1 MNNSDSDD
9 IIIADQR
16 KSSSAKNTPNKVYTP
31 TVGTI
36 NSRPLTTPVNI
47 NRKPQA
53 ANAGEV
59 LIPTFATSRY
69 RASTKSQSLTDN
81 LSSITSTTP
90 AFISSKAVKKSKST
104 KEVKDSNNI
113 GTSTSLPTIG
123 NAEPEISLVQL
134 QNVVAANIKR
144 SEEME
149 SEIPVHS
156 PERSPKTVRSRP
168 LSPRDT
174 TPLTVEGKSIDISDI
189 VPIALPEDEIITA
202 PAPNVI
208 IPSSPKN
215 KPRQRSPK
223 VRPVRQAINA
233 VSQVINSIPTPPIQ
247 NTPVN
252 NIPSVVN
259 PPPIHQVHHTPVN
272 TIPPVVNNVHP
283 PVHHT
288 PVNTIPPVVNP
299 HQVHH
304 TPVNTIPPVVNNV
317 HPAVVNHTVHTPVNT
332 MPAVV
337 NHTVHQTP
345 VNVIP
350 AVVNN
355 TVHQTPVNAIPA
367 VVNHTVHQTPVNAIP
382 AVVQEEAIYQ
392 QNVEQNINTED
403 DVKSNMDETSVN
415 TTEVNNIPD
424 YKSMSYEDQ
433 EMYRTEFRIKFGHL
447 RTRLHEYMIPD
458 FPDTMPLEV
467 IHRNYDKYYQDVVK
481 QQRITEELEQ
491 HKVYLVVLW
500 LFIELVC
507 NKLGLNISGY
517 TEMQMKS
524 MNRYDPLLR
533 ELGENN
539 YKNSTVGASTV
550 SSPWPVEIR
559 LVFVAL
565 LNAVALVIIKMLSL
579 GEFGSNIVDILINGY
594 LGPSNKTTTQAT
606 TARAIPGGAPLP
618 QSNSTGLDIA
628 GLLGQFG
635 PMLLGGR
642 GGNNQPTQQP
652 QPQNPATPRYRSAY
666 EE

>member
-9 IIIADQR
+9 IIVTDQR
-16 KSSSAKNTPNKVYTP
+16 KSSSAKNTPDKVHTP
-31 TVGTI
+31 KVGTI

-47 NRKPQA
+47 NRKPQT

-69 RASTKSQSLTDN
+69 RTSTKSQSLTDN
-81 LSSITSTTP
+81 LASSTSTTP
-90 AFISSKAVKKSKST
+90 AFIASKPVKRSKST
-104 KEVKDSNNI
+104 KEVKDGNNI
-113 GTSTSLPTIG
+113 STSTSLPTIV
-123 NAEPEISLVQL
+123 NAEPEISLAQL

-215 KPRQRSPK
+215 RPRQRSPG

-233 VSQVINSIPTPPIQ
+233 VSQVINSIPTPPTQ

-252 NIPSVVN
+252 NIPPVVN
-259 PPPIHQVHHTPVN
+259 HIPPPIHHVQPVHHVPPHVHHTPVN
-272 TIPPVVNNVHP
+272 TIPAVVNHVP
-283 PVHHT
+283 PPIHHT
-288 PVNTIPPVVNP
+288 PVNTIPAVVNHVP
-299 HQVHH
+299 PPIHH
-304 TPVNTIPPVVNNV
+304 TVQHAPVNTIPV
-317 HPAVVNHTVHTPVNT
+317 VVNHVPHPIHHAPVNT
-332 MPAVV
+332 
-337 NHTVHQTP
+337 
-345 VNVIP
+345 IP
-350 AVVNN
+350 AVVN
-355 TVHQTPVNAIPA
+355 
-367 VVNHTVHQTPVNAIP
+367 
-382 AVVQEEAIYQ
+382 VVQEEAIHQ
-392 QNVEQNINTED
+392 QNVEQTINTE
-403 DVKSNMDETSVN
+403 DVKSNMEETSVN
-415 TTEVNNIPD
+415 TAEVNTIPD

-539 YKNSTVGASTV
+539 YKNSTAGAATV

-579 GEFGSNIVDILINGY
+579 GEFGSNIVDRLINGY
-594 LGPSNKTTTQAT
+594 LGSSNETATQAT

-642 GGNNQPTQQP
+642 GGNAQPTQQP